1 VNLEFFD
8 LSDSFYCGI
17 LKSSEENM
25 FSRKF
30 GKLIL
35 TLAITIMLISACGGT
50 DVSPTPTEANLDAI
64 YTAAAAT
71 VFAGQTGTAG
81 AQPTKTFTPTA
92 TVSLTPTVTGTPA
105 PTRALVLPAP
115 VIVLV
120 NTITGTPWTLTP
132 GAVGGNNSALVQDVA
147 VPNMKAGESFTK
159 TWVIKN
165 AGTATWNA
173 GYKITFI
180 GGNTLGRDNSTK
192 IFKTVSPGA
201 TYTQNLGF
209 TAPNA
214 PGTYTGSWQLATDKG
229 ILFGAIFKVV
239 VIVPGATNTPTSA
252 VATPSKTSAPTETP
266 TPTKPPVYPNP

>member
-252 VATPSKTSAPTETP
+252 VSATPSPTSAPP
-266 TPTKPPVYPNP
+266 TTYP

>member
-1 VNLEFFD
+1 
-8 LSDSFYCGI
+8 
-17 LKSSEENM
+17 M

-35 TLAITIMLISACGGT
+35 TLTITIMLISACGGA
-50 DVSPTPTEANLDAI
+50 DVSPTPTEVSLEAI

-81 AQPTKTFTPTA
+81 VQPTKTLTPTA

-105 PTRALVLPAP
+105 PTRAVIVPAP
-115 VIVLV
+115 VIVAV

-132 GAVGGNNSALVQDVA
+132 GAEGGNNSAIVQDVA
-147 VPNMKAGESFTK
+147 VPNMNPGESFTK
-159 TWVIKN
+159 TWIIKN
-165 AGTATWNA
+165 TGTATWNV

-180 GGNTLGRDNSTK
+180 GGNALGRDNSTK
-192 IFKTVSPGA
+192 IFKTVLPGG

-214 PGTYTGSWQLATDKG
+214 PGTYTGSWQLATDNG
-229 ILFGAIFKVV
+229 GLFGTIFKVV
-239 VIVPGATNTPTSA
+239 VIVPGATFTPTPA
-252 VATPSKTSAPTETP
+252 VSATPSKTAMPTGTP
-266 TPTKPPVYPNP
+266 TPTNSGYPNP